1 MDPREGINE
10 INGDVVPHLGRH
22 IQGLQETGRLCHV
35 CFVVLAHTTRADVVL
50 HNLAVI
56 GDVEVIAQ
64 LHEGLLDAL
73 MPMVCT
79 RVTI

>member
-1 MDPREGINE
+1 
-10 INGDVVPHLGRH
+10 
-22 IQGLQETGRLCHV
+22 
-35 CFVVLAHTTRADVVL
+35 L